1 MVWES
6 RKRVGVQGCL
16 VIQDEVEVHGVD
28 SLEKR
33 KEEQLAYQVWDRDE
47 RRGEQRGVQGGSKG
61 GNEDLTGGM
70 KVGEEWMM
78 VVQLGSGQ
86 LELGEERGPRVALQ
100 EMRDGFGLL
109 ELGELLEMTVALQE
123 MRDGFGLLELGEP
136 LEMTVALQEMRDGFG
151 LLELGEPLEQRM
163 LLRRREREEEI
174 CQQWLGG
181 GKEHWLVLPWRRCG
195 CGDGPSVPR

>member
-1 MVWES
+1 MLWES

-86 LELGEERGPRVALQ
+86 LELGEERGLRVALQ

-136 LEMTVALQEMRDGFG
+136 LE
-151 LLELGEPLEQRM
+151 QRM
-163 LLRRREREEEI
+163 LLRRRGREEEI
-174 CQQWLGG
+174 YQQWLGG